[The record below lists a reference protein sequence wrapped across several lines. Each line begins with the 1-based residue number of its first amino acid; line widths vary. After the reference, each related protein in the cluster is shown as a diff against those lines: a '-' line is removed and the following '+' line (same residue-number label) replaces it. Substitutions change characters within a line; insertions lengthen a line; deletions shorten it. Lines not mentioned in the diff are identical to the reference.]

1 MLFQPQEDENTNK
14 NDMNETFVVSD
25 NSEKSFEHLLDKDL
39 SSNYFYNIFNY
50 NSDNPKVFYQ
60 NFSKIGMTSFIDIP

>member
-39 SSNYFYNIFNY
+39 KSVQTIFTT
-50 NSDNPKVFYQ
+50 
-60 NFSKIGMTSFIDIP
+60 FSITTLTTLQKLG